1 MSDWVGAL
9 LLALFAA
16 MLVYEWREG
25 VVLLRWWQRFAICF
39 FLVWGFL
46 IA

>member
-1 MSDWVGAL
+1 MAQWVGPL
-9 LLALFAA
+9 LFALFAA

-25 VVLLRWWQRFAICF
+25 VVLLRWWQKFAICL

-46 IA
+46 LA

>member
-25 VVLLRWWQRFAICF
+25 VVLLRWWQRFAIAF
-39 FLVWGFL
+39 LLVWGFL
-46 IA
+46 FG